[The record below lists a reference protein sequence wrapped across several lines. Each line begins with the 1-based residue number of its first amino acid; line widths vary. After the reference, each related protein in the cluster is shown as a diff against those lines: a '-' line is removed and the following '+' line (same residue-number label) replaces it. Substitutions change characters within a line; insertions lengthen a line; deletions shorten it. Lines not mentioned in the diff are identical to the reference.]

1 MTIEEM
7 YDLLDEN
14 NSEEKQKKGFEYARS
29 IKDLEVFVQPCF
41 GNRGKMIWK
50 NCALILSEK
59 SDEELEPYL
68 IELMEWLQDLN
79 WPGAIIM
86 MNRLRKYEKNNIFMS
101 SLSYCM
107 NCIEKTN
114 DEIWEENLKDMV
126 NNIFHYELDE
136 KGNLISP
143 ITYN

>member
-1 MTIEEM
+1 
-7 YDLLDEN
+7 
-14 NSEEKQKKGFEYARS
+14 
-29 IKDLEVFVQPCF
+29 
-41 GNRGKMIWK
+41 
-50 NCALILSEK
+50 
-59 SDEELEPYL
+59 
-68 IELMEWLQDLN
+68 
-79 WPGAIIM
+79 M